1 MLRFTNPI
9 GTQYIDTS
17 IYVHYSY
24 MYYSY
29 MFYSYMFYSYMFYS
43 YMFYS
48 YTYIHVSYMYRV
60 YIDTYID
67 DNIFSCFEFL
77 SDSA

>member
-1 MLRFTNPI
+1 MLRFTDPI
-9 GTQYIDTS
+9 GTQYIDTC

-24 MYYSY
+24 MY
-29 MFYSYMFYSYMFYS
+29 YS